1 VAEAV
6 NPRERRLDLVGAI
19 VVIVIAAFALFVARK
34 EPPAHYDPLGPGT
47 APTVV
52 ALLLLVLGIV
62 LLVRAWSGLRTGQA
76 TQSMILGLDGEAPAD
91 YRLRPGLAM
100 LCYAA
105 TAAYTAALGFG
116 LPFYAATVVFLI
128 GLGAAMAD
136 FRRKRTLW
144 VVGVGIVGAFVVKYL
159 FGTVLLVSL
168 P

>member
-6 NPRERRLDLVGAI
+6 SPRERRLDLVGAI
-19 VVIVIAAFALFVARK
+19 VVIAIGAFALFVARK

-52 ALLLLVLGIV
+52 SLLLLALGII
-62 LLVRAWSGLRTGQA
+62 LLLRAWSGLRTGQA
-76 TQSMILGLDGEAPAD
+76 TQSMILGLDGEEPTD
-91 YRLRPGLAM
+91 YRLRPRLAVFA
-100 LCYAA
+100 YVA

-116 LPFYAATVVFLI
+116 VPFYAATIVFLI

-136 FRRKRTLW
+136 FRRKRTIW